1 MQQVKEPMDL
11 HNNLRALRIF
21 TELRSAD
28 SFTCEDVSL
37 CRSGYSSGVTEC
49 CLYFRRSLANIQHL
63 VCLISAA
70 NGEGSYL
77 MHLQ

>member
-49 CLYFRRSLANIQHL
+49 CLFTSDDLWLTYSILS
-63 VCLISAA
+63 V
-70 NGEGSYL
+70 
-77 MHLQ
+77 